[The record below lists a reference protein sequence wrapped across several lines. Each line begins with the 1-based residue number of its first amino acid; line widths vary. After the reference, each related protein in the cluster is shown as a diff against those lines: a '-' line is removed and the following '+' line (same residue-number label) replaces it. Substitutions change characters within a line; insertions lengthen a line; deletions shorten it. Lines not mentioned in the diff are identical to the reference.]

1 MEEVNLILDDTEE
14 RMDKSIQ
21 FLISEL
27 KKIRA
32 GKATPN
38 MLESVMVEY
47 YGTAT
52 PLIQVASITTPDS
65 RTLFIKPWEK
75 TIIQDIEKSI
85 QNSDLGLTP
94 QNDGDNVI
102 INIPPL
108 TEERRLNLVKQIK
121 NEGEKG
127 KISIRSVRK
136 ESNEYLKKLSKE
148 GVSEDAIRDAETE
161 IQKITDDKIKEL
173 QKTEEIFLS
182 PLFKKKTN
190 QQLNIFR
197 YLKLRATT
205 KMNDISLGG
214 INNKNLKK
222 LNMIK
227 PFGFAAIS
235 YFE

>member
-1 MEEVNLILDDTEE
+1 MEEVNLILEDTEE

-38 MLESVMVEY
+38 MLESIMVEY
-47 YGTAT
+47 YGTPT

-85 QNSDLGLTP
+85 QNSDLGLSP

-136 ESNEYLKKLSKE
+136 ESNENLKKLSIE
-148 GVSEDAIRDAETE
+148 GISEDAIRDAEAE
-161 IQKITDDKIKEL
+161 IQKITDSKIAKIDEIISHKEN
-173 QKTEEIFLS
+173 EI
-182 PLFKKKTN
+182 
-190 QQLNIFR
+190 
-197 YLKLRATT
+197 TT
-205 KMNDISLGG
+205 I
-214 INNKNLKK
+214 
-222 LNMIK
+222 
-227 PFGFAAIS
+227 
-235 YFE
+235 

>member
-127 KISIRSVRK
+127 KISIR
-136 ESNEYLKKLSKE
+136 
-148 GVSEDAIRDAETE
+148 
-161 IQKITDDKIKEL
+161 
-173 QKTEEIFLS
+173 
-182 PLFKKKTN
+182 
-190 QQLNIFR
+190 
-197 YLKLRATT
+197 
-205 KMNDISLGG
+205 
-214 INNKNLKK
+214 
-222 LNMIK
+222 
-227 PFGFAAIS
+227 
-235 YFE
+235 